1 MYTISTSIYR
11 DGIMKLKVSRFLL
24 ACLII
29 TGIVLNACGNKVNQ
43 PINLAPSP
51 TLATSTPT
59 LTTSTLT
66 VTPIL
71 TPTDWFYAM
80 LTTTPTM
87 YPLPTLPPDCGT
99 VKLGSAGTQTID
111 KLHKII
117 VQGTAILCG
126 QIYFSLVDTPK
137 TISVPEA
144 TIDLDTGKIDFDTA
158 DIEFCPGGGSM
169 IFYWFCNLNDSYVKE
184 YSLNGLTM
192 EHAKEPTF
200 TDCQSITKP
209 LSNDG
214 DNEPEYACVITN
226 LGNIARI
233 KVEQYNPLGDEAM
246 ALEISF
252 ITWEK

>member
-1 MYTISTSIYR
+1 MN
-11 DGIMKLKVSRFLL
+11 LKINRFLL
-24 ACLII
+24 ADLII
-29 TGIVLNACGNKVNQ
+29 ASIVLNACSASKNQ
-43 PINLAPSP
+43 TPTIQPSL

-59 LTTSTLT
+59 RATSTLT
-66 VTPIL
+66 VTPTL
-71 TPTDWFYAM
+71 TPTDWFIAM

-87 YPLPTLPPDCGT
+87 HPLPRLPPDCGT

-144 TIDLDTGKIDFDTA
+144 MIDLDTGKIDSATA
-158 DIEFCPGGGSM
+158 DLEFCPGGGSM
-169 IFYWFCNLNDSYVKE
+169 IFYGFCNANNSFLME
-184 YSLNGLTM
+184 YSLNGITM

-200 TDCQSITKP
+200 DDCQGITKY
-209 LSNDG
+209 LSADNG
-214 DNEPEYACVITN
+214 NEPEYACVITN

-233 KVEQYNPLGDEAM
+233 KVEQYDPLGDEAM

-252 ITWEK
+252 ITWEN